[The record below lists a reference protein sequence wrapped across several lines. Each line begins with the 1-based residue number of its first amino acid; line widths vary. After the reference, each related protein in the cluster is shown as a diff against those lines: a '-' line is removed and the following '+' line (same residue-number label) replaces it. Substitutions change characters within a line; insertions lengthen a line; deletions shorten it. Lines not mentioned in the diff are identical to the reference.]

1 MTKET
6 LLTLLLASSA
16 MAQPFPPM
24 PKVLAPSGT
33 NLTIAWDA
41 SSWWT
46 VDGYRLYWGAAS
58 HVYTNMVDAGPE
70 LRVTVTNLVKR
81 TTYYFAATSYDALG
95 ESFYSSELVYVPP
108 VGPTNRVVTITAETS
123 SNLTNWASFTN
134 MAPIV
139 FTNPPAPAFYRLLI
153 RETLQ

>member
-1 MTKET
+1 MKT
-6 LLTLLLASSA
+6 LSLLLLATSA
-16 MAQPFPPM
+16 LAQPLPPL
-24 PKVLAPSGT
+24 PKVLPQPSGT
-33 NLTIAWDA
+33 NLTVAWDP

-46 VDGYRLYWGAAS
+46 VDGYRLYWGAVS
-58 HVYTNMVDAGPE
+58 HTYTNMVDAGPA

-123 SNLTNWASFTN
+123 SNLTNWVTFTN
-134 MAPIV
+134 LPPMV
-139 FTNPPAPAFYRLLI
+139 LTNPPGPAFYRLLI